1 MVLFLLVILW
11 VVVLFP
17 PWWKSRNAR
26 GGGGRSVRT
35 DSFSLSPNR
44 PDSLQA
50 LNNVLTPGMSDTV
63 VPFRRPGA
71 EASAAP
77 GMTPGMSLGP
87 VQASGQVADE
97 FFGSSPSGFDLG
109 TPMSREAARRR
120 RRNVLVGLFG
130 VAAANLGLALAFQSV
145 FTLMFLISLAVLL
158 GFVMLVVNHERA
170 GEERR
175 NKVRP
180 LRPPAHEVPLQSAP
194 AYLVRESAN

>member
-26 GGGGRSVRT
+26 GGSGRTIRT

-50 LNNVLTPGMSDTV
+50 LNNVLTPGDTV

-71 EASAAP
+71 EPSGP
-77 GMTPGMSLGP
+77 GTSLGP
-87 VQASGQVADE
+87 VQTSGQVADE
-97 FFGSSPSGFDLG
+97 FFGAAPAGFDLG

-130 VAAANLGLALAFQSV
+130 TATGTLVLALVFQGP
-145 FTLMFLISLAVLL
+145 FTLLFLVSLAVLL
-158 GFVMLVVNHERA
+158 GFVMLVVQHERA

-180 LRPPAHEVPLQSAP
+180 IRPPGHQVPLQAAP
-194 AYLVRESAN
+194 SYLVRESAN